1 VEPTVEPTV
10 ARVASSLRGGDSTA
24 EGAGVSGSLEEK
36 IYNSKVKEETLEAAL
51 TAAKARLA
59 ELEARECSKLA
70 DMLDPPENLR
80 PETLPP
86 CETQVPCYTTSGS
99 HLPTLAWVDDSLV
112 PDLPQA
118 HRPRLDER
126 LQPKQQ
132 TIAEGAMV
140 LQSTTQLSNP
150 YINVSRPPPNIEDPS
165 TWLTFTLPG
174 SSQRR

>member
-1 VEPTVEPTV
+1 M
-10 ARVASSLRGGDSTA
+10 
-24 EGAGVSGSLEEK
+24 
-36 IYNSKVKEETLEAAL
+36 
-51 TAAKARLA
+51 A
-59 ELEARECSKLA
+59 ELEIMAAKLRDAGECLNLA

-80 PETLPP
+80 PESLPP
-86 CETQVPCYTTSGS
+86 CETQVPWHTTSGS

-140 LQSTTQLSNP
+140 LQSTTKLSNP